1 MTPGAGLA
9 PLPKQTLRLAAKGGI
24 TAF

>member
-1 MTPGAGLA
+1 MTPGAELA
-9 PLPKQTLRLAAKGGI
+9 PLPKQTPHLAAKGGI